1 MIACTVDRNVKLY
14 SVKYRKFM
22 HQMSGGHSETINAS
36 AFCHSYPTALTGSG
50 DRTIKVWDASTG
62 QQKGKMGCAT
72 GIFALE
78 VAISDS
84 VVASGHRDGS
94 VKFWSIKEGTIV
106 HEIKDV
112 HDSIVSSV
120 SYMPNDSNQ
129 IITSGRDHT
138 VRLVDI
144 RMLKVLQ
151 TYESEYYYS
160 SSDNSQ
166 IAISP
171 AGRYLALGSKNGKLV
186 IFDTQKDDGQGGV
199 ETIFDKQHKG
209 QAITGVDWSRK
220 TSRIASI
227 DSKGNLYVWN

>member
-1 MIACTVDRNVKLY
+1 
-14 SVKYRKFM
+14 
-22 HQMSGGHSETINAS
+22 
-36 AFCHSYPTALTGSG
+36 
-50 DRTIKVWDASTG
+50 
-62 QQKGKMGCAT
+62 MGCAT

-112 HDSIVSSV
+112 HDGIVSSV

-160 SSDNSQ
+160 SSDNS
-166 IAISP
+166 
-171 AGRYLALGSKNGKLV
+171 
-186 IFDTQKDDGQGGV
+186 
-199 ETIFDKQHKG
+199 
-209 QAITGVDWSRK
+209 
-220 TSRIASI
+220 
-227 DSKGNLYVWN
+227 